1 MGNRQFLISQYLN
14 PPISQYPNPEFL
26 TFARTTHH
34 TMPTENHPEDFLSL
48 RMFTDAEVQ
57 TAVREVF
64 GHPAMLAG
72 MRKLL
77 PEALCQ
83 QLLDAHTTVVG
94 SDDFQVKMMVP
105 FLAFVE
111 QASMDALTHSGL
123 EGLNAE
129 QPYLFISNH
138 RDIGLDSAFIN
149 TALYQHGLTTT
160 QIAIGDNLMTHRLAA
175 LIFKINKSFAVLRS
189 GTPRELYGHSVRMSA
204 YIHSQVQGHQSSV
217 WIAQR
222 EGRAKDGNDFTQVGL
237 LKMLSLSAAEPLG
250 AYFRSLRIVPV
261 SISYEYDP
269 TDLAKTLTHLH
280 KLHDP
285 TYKKPVDEDVQ
296 HILMGIMGHKGRVHI
311 HFGAPLGD
319 AEAAAMDA
327 LPTPK
332 QQLDC
337 LAKYLDRQIHAGYAL
352 RPINYY
358 ACDQLLGTEA
368 CADRY
373 TAQEAQALGEY
384 FDTRLGQLPQAQ
396 QGLGREYLLAM
407 YANPVKNA
415 LKHEETTT

>member
-1 MGNRQFLISQYLN
+1 
-14 PPISQYPNPEFL
+14 
-26 TFARTTHH
+26 
-34 TMPTENHPEDFLSL
+34 
-48 RMFTDAEVQ
+48 MFTDAEVQ
-57 TAVREVF
+57 AAVRKVF

-77 PEALCQ
+77 PETLCQ

-94 SDDFQVKMMVP
+94 SDDFQAKMMVP

-111 QASMDALTHSGL
+111 ATSMDALTHSGL
-123 EGLNAE
+123 EGLNPE

-160 QIAIGDNLMTHRLAA
+160 QIAIGDNLMRHRLAA

-204 YIHSQVQGHQSSV
+204 YIHGQVQGYQSSV

-237 LKMLSLSAAEPLG
+237 LKMLGLSAAEPLG

-261 SISYEYDP
+261 AISYEYDP
-269 TDLAKTLTHLH
+269 TDLVKTLTYLQ
-280 KLHDP
+280 KCVDP
-285 TYKKPVDEDVQ
+285 TYKKPMDEDVQ
-296 HILMGIMGHKGRVHI
+296 HILMGVMGRKGRVHI
-311 HFGAPLGD
+311 HFGAPLGE
-319 AEAAAMDA
+319 AEAADMDA

-337 LAKYLDRQIHAGYAL
+337 LARHLDRQIHSGYAL
-352 RPINYY
+352 RPINYF
-358 ACDQLLGTEA
+358 ACDQLSGCSDHERRYSTE
-368 CADRY
+368 D
-373 TAQEAQALGEY
+373 TDALAAY
-384 FDTRLGQLPQAQ
+384 FDTRIAQLPDAQ
-396 QGLGREYLLAM
+396 RAQGRDYLLAM
-407 YANPVKNA
+407 YANPVRNFQLAKPA
-415 LKHEETTT
+415 AQ

>member
-1 MGNRQFLISQYLN
+1 M
-14 PPISQYPNPEFL
+14 PI
-26 TFARTTHH
+26 
-34 TMPTENHPEDFLSL
+34 ENQLEDFLSL

-57 TAVREVF
+57 AAVHEVF
-64 GHPAMLAG
+64 SHPAMLAG

-77 PEALCQ
+77 PETLCQ
-83 QLLDAHTTVVG
+83 QLLDAHATVVG

-111 QASMDALTHSGL
+111 RASMDALTQSGV
-123 EGLNAE
+123 EGLAAG
-129 QPYLFISNH
+129 QKYLFISNH

-160 QIAIGDNLMTHRLAA
+160 QIAIGDNLMRHRLAA

-204 YIHSQVQGHQSSV
+204 YIHGQVQGGHSSV

-237 LKMLSLSAAEPLG
+237 LKMLALSATQPLG

-261 SISYEYDP
+261 TISYEYDP
-269 TDLAKTLTHLH
+269 TDLAKTLTYL
-280 KLHDP
+280 KRLHDP
-285 TYKKPVDEDVQ
+285 TYKKPMDEDVR
-296 HILMGIMGHKGRVHI
+296 HILMGVMGRKGRVHI
-311 HFGAPLGD
+311 HFGTPLGE
-319 AEAAAMDA
+319 AEAADMDA

-337 LAKYLDRQIHAGYAL
+337 LARYLDRQIHSGYAL
-352 RPINYY
+352 RPINYFAY
-358 ACDQLLGTEA
+358 DLLSGGSTYERQYSA
-368 CADRY
+368 ED
-373 TAQEAQALGEY
+373 TDALAAY
-384 FDTRLGQLPQAQ
+384 FDTRIAQLPDVQRT
-396 QGLGREYLLAM
+396 QGRDYLLAM
-407 YANPVKNA
+407 YANPVRNFQSAKPDA
-415 LKHEETTT
+415 Q